1 MNTENSV
8 SIRNVTKLFSGKT
21 VLDSVSLE
29 IPSGGVLA
37 LLGRNGAGK
46 TTLMRILFGLIEP
59 DSGKTE
65 VHGFDSQSAT
75 VPMRL
80 NTGFMSEEC
89 QYYPWMTGKQLINF
103 LSPLFPTWDGT
114 FLDNLIKTLEVP
126 LDQQVKTL
134 SKGAKRKLQLALT
147 LAPKPRVILLDEP
160 LAGLDAVIREQILT
174 TIVSILSEQGCTILL
189 SSHELFEVER
199 ICDRVV
205 ILSRGK
211 FLIDLDKNGLKSGMR
226 RVIVDLE
233 NPFHTEVEVGRLCQ
247 DGTVFKDPIE
257 VLPSNPG
264 IIHAKC
270 RGSQIEIIVR
280 DFSEEKIK
288 EILIDF
294 KTKSYKVENLSLSEI
309 FIILTSEKEE
319 SG

>member
-205 ILSRGK
+205 ILSQGK
-211 FLIDLDKNGLKSGMR
+211 FLIDLDKDGLKSGMR

-233 NPFHTEVEVGRLCQ
+233 S
-247 DGTVFKDPIE
+247 PID

-264 IIHAKC
+264 IIHAKF
-270 RGSQIEIIVR
+270 RGSQMEIIVR

-294 KTKSYKVENLSLSEI
+294 KTKSFKVESLSLAEI